1 MLRSAQRTAQ
11 FSRRLANLAVAA
23 TVALMAGCAAL
34 GPATAPSPA
43 SGDLT
48 AEALATPSDGNCRR
62 WYGALDEAIEHG
74 NVRDA
79 GAVRIAGF
87 PQLRVDRFAA
97 SFRDSLAPRAAD
109 GNARAQL
116 TALLDY
122 LRELDTEARL
132 FEMANLPG
140 ASRAAL
146 KLPPDTQLRRL
157 LDACSSEVTSET
169 LARVDSVAA
178 LANKLAV
185 PDHYADWKRALGLYP
200 LTSIPFLHGVN
211 VWQQEIAGR
220 FAHAPAHAEPTTR
233 YLPSIINSTLD
244 DTAVQRFAA
253 GPRNAL
259 GIPQLAASDWSALL
273 AQYAPVFDIE
283 TPKGAG
289 ANARSHTDHFGALRF
304 TTNDTPG
311 IDIDNPVAYQRIA
324 FTRYR
329 GQTLTQLVYSI
340 WFPERPASQMIDL
353 LAGHLDGVMIRIT
366 LDERG
371 IPLLV
376 DSIHSC
382 GCYHLFFPTPRLSPR
397 PAPQSHMEWA
407 FIPATLPLL
416 GAGQRVQ
423 LRLASASH
431 YLVDIRPF
439 DNVLRAADIRYG
451 LRDDNELRSL
461 PIMNAGHK
469 SVFGNDGIIDGSER
483 GERFLFWPMGIASPG
498 AMRQWG
504 THATAFVGRRHF
516 DYADL
521 IEQRFEFK
529 PE

>member
-1 MLRSAQRTAQ
+1 M
-11 FSRRLANLAVAA
+11 
-23 TVALMAGCAAL
+23 
-34 GPATAPSPA
+34 
-43 SGDLT
+43 
-48 AEALATPSDGNCRR
+48 ATPSVGNCRR
-62 WYGALDEAIEHG
+62 WYGALDEAIERG
-74 NVRDA
+74 NGRDA
-79 GAVRIAGF
+79 GTVRIAGF

-109 GNARAQL
+109 GNARTQL

-122 LRELDTEARL
+122 LRELDTGARL
-132 FEMANLPG
+132 LELANLPG
-140 ASRAAL
+140 TSRAAL
-146 KLPPDTQLRRL
+146 KLPADTQLRRL

-169 LARVDSVAA
+169 QASADSVAA
-178 LANKLAV
+178 LANELAV
-185 PDHYADWKRALGLYP
+185 PDHYAGWKRALGLYP

-211 VWQQEIAGR
+211 AWQREMAGR
-220 FAHAPAHAEPTTR
+220 FAHAPAHQEPTTR
-233 YLPSIINSTLD
+233 YLPAIINSTLGD
-244 DTAVQRFAA
+244 AAVQRFAA
-253 GPRNAL
+253 GTRNAL

-289 ANARSHTDHFGALRF
+289 ADARSHTDRFGTLRF
-304 TTNDTPG
+304 TTDNTPDV
-311 IDIDNPVAYQRIA
+311 DIDSPAVYQRIA

-329 GQTLTQLVYSI
+329 GRTLAQLVYSI
-340 WFPERPASQMIDL
+340 WFSERHASQIIDL
-353 LAGHLDGVMIRIT
+353 LAGHLDGLMVRIT

-397 PAPQSHMEWA
+397 PAPHPHMEWA
-407 FIPATLPLL
+407 FIPATLPVL

-423 LRLASASH
+423 VRLDPASH

-439 DNVLRAADIRYG
+439 NGTQHAADIRYG

-469 SVFGNDGIIDGSER
+469 SIFGNDGIINGSER

-516 DYADL
+516 DDVDL
-521 IEQRFEFK
+521 IEQRFEIR